1 MESAPWARPC
11 STSWAA
17 AFGAR
22 AVRWCPGPGTF
33 GAPTNTVIA
42 DYRDTTI
49 GLNYVG
55 DSILDSL
62 GDIGGFVLGYTAAMS
77 VPVWISIVGFAAVE
91 GALLLTIR
99 DGLLL
104 NILMLLHPI
113 QAVKAWQMGGQ
124 EQNSVGYLVQA
135 STRRKVDTL
144 DKRVWR

>member
-1 MESAPWARPC
+1 
-11 STSWAA
+11 
-17 AFGAR
+17 
-22 AVRWCPGPGTF
+22 
-33 GAPTNTVIA
+33 
-42 DYRDTTI
+42 
-49 GLNYVG
+49 
-55 DSILDSL
+55 
-62 GDIGGFVLGYTAAMS
+62 VLGYTAAMS